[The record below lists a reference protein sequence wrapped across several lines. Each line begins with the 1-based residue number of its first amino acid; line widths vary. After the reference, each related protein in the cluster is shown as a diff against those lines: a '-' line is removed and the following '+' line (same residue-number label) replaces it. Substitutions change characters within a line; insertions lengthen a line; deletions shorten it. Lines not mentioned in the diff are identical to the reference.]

1 VPIGSE
7 TKASVVGEVNVE
19 FLMNESGTF
28 RSSVFNRQNDIQY
41 SNEEEGYTQG
51 VGLKYQIDFDSAGE
65 LLEMLSLKKKKVTD
79 SISGEK
85 DKDTIL
91 NQKLIN
97 FKNKKN
103 I

>member
-1 VPIGSE
+1 
-7 TKASVVGEVNVE
+7 
-19 FLMNESGTF
+19 
-28 RSSVFNRQNDIQY
+28 
-41 SNEEEGYTQG
+41 
-51 VGLKYQIDFDSAGE
+51 KYQIDFDSAGE